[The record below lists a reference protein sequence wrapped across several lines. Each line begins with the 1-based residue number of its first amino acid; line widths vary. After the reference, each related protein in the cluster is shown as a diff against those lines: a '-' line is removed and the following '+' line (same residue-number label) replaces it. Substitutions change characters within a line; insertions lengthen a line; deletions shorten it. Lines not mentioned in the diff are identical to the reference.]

1 MTQQHGN
8 SDGKILPYLARN
20 APKSGMKSMLSE
32 PKREHT
38 AIMDPERRRAYAI
51 ALPAAYR
58 QIKNSVRDAKR
69 GAILDAA
76 LCFAFCFTDV
86 NQPNS

>member
-20 APKSGMKSMLSE
+20 APKSGMKSMLSA
-32 PKREHT
+32 PKCEHT
-38 AIMDPERRRAYAI
+38 AYGSVRRRAYAI